1 MYLIEL
7 LFVFLG
13 VWWLAVMPG
22 AFLLAS
28 FNAISAWFE
37 AKAIEIRRRK
47 AVICAIA

>member
-1 MYLIEL
+1 
-7 LFVFLG
+7 
-13 VWWLAVMPG
+13 MPG

-28 FNAISAWFE
+28 FEAISAWFE